1 MDLLNKYF
9 SEIFS
14 TSSSKSQLDNKTNEQ
29 LDKFIKESF
38 IYYLNRSSLFNN
50 YVKVYENKG
59 DFKNECKDLYILS
72 ETLYKKAIKK
82 INIPFD
88 IKFKNKSFKD
98 KSLYI
103 FNLNDIHND
112 DFIYKGSK
120 NNRIVKPIKQKFLCK
135 LVAIIF
141 VKLYILV
148 KGIYTTFNHNLDY
161 DYIQK
166 NIRKQQELLGE
177 KTGQISEEPSEE
189 PPIEEPSIEETPI
202 EEPPIEEPP
211 IEEPPIEEPP
221 QEPLEESTGNLFEE
235 STDITSDSNSD
246 KSEELVGGGVI
257 DDTVEYI
264 VNLFNRKNDDDD
276 DDDDE
281 DNEDVDNETSNMNE
295 YKSSEDDSSDLLEED
310 INKKEVTKQIININY
325 NNVFFAFINS
335 ICGNESYNDLENK
348 FNLPTN
354 LDILTNNLKKSKIF
368 DVLCDNNNIYSA
380 FKKNN
385 ILFNENNLSDIY
397 KNSDRLLNSIKEIEK
412 NLDYKYYG
420 DEIKDKTNDLKNL
433 LESFDKYNSLCYK
446 LSTDFEIIDKERIFE
461 RIMLLVKKMIEDYTT
476 LRNRLYKDIISK
488 LFIFEDKIVK
498 IQNENEDVERKL
510 KVIVDIKDTVTYKE
524 IIRLTNSAKLITLD
538 LYTQFFETLKEL
550 FDLLKMSGII
560 IAGETTNDE
569 DSMNNTENVSIEE
582 PSEEQS
588 EEQSEEPSEEPTE
601 EIKEEPTEEIKE
613 ESPIEESDETIIKEP
628 TSETQEPTS
637 ETQEPTSETQEPTP
651 EPTSETPEPTS
662 EMRAP
667 ISETP
672 EPTSETPEPTSETQA
687 PTSKLVG
694 GKNKKRNRKS
704 KKRRT
709 KRKRSLKKHRMSK
722 KK

>member
-1 MDLLNKYF
+1 
-9 SEIFS
+9 
-14 TSSSKSQLDNKTNEQ
+14 
-29 LDKFIKESF
+29 
-38 IYYLNRSSLFNN
+38 
-50 YVKVYENKG
+50 
-59 DFKNECKDLYILS
+59 
-72 ETLYKKAIKK
+72 
-82 INIPFD
+82 
-88 IKFKNKSFKD
+88 
-98 KSLYI
+98 
-103 FNLNDIHND
+103 
-112 DFIYKGSK
+112 
-120 NNRIVKPIKQKFLCK
+120 
-135 LVAIIF
+135 
-141 VKLYILV
+141 
-148 KGIYTTFNHNLDY
+148 
-161 DYIQK
+161 
-166 NIRKQQELLGE
+166 
-177 KTGQISEEPSEE
+177 
-189 PPIEEPSIEETPI
+189 
-202 EEPPIEEPP
+202 
-211 IEEPPIEEPP
+211 

-461 RIMLLVKKMIEDYTT
+461 RIMLLVRKMIEDYTT
-476 LRNRLYKDIISK
+476 LRNKLYKDIISK
-488 LFIFEDKIVK
+488 LFIFEDKIIK
-498 IQNENEDVERKL
+498 LQNENEDVERKL
-510 KVIVDIKDTVTYKE
+510 KVIVDMKDTVTYKE

-637 ETQEPTSETQEPTP
+637 ETQE
-651 EPTSETPEPTS
+651 
-662 EMRAP
+662 
-667 ISETP
+667 
-672 EPTSETPEPTSETQA
+672 
-687 PTSKLVG
+687 
-694 GKNKKRNRKS
+694 
-704 KKRRT
+704 
-709 KRKRSLKKHRMSK
+709 
-722 KK
+722 